1 MIETILAT
9 ILATVA
15 SAVVLAYLSR
25 TLLSHWLDKDLA
37 AYKANLSAAHSRELE
52 QHKASLSHASTER
65 QGRFTRLHDRRA
77 RIIARVYGKL
87 DQVHLA
93 VREWTR
99 TLRAGQRRDLSKL
112 RDSALSARNDFL
124 EYYSRNT
131 IWLDRSICEAISD
144 IISQLDQPAYDLMV
158 DVDDK
163 GFPNDRKAWL
173 AASEKLTKDIPKA
186 RQAIAGRFRAILGVE
201 ELSASDA

>member
-9 ILATVA
+9 ILATAA

-25 TLLSHWLDKDLA
+25 TLLGQWLDKDLA
-37 AYKANLSAAHSRELE
+37 AYKANLSAAHDRALE
-52 QHKASLSHASTER
+52 QHKALLARASTEP
-65 QGRFTRLHDRRA
+65 QGRFTRLHDRRV
-77 RIIARVYGKL
+77 RIIARVYAKL

-99 TLRAGQRRDLSKL
+99 TLRVGQRRDMSKL
-112 RDSALSARNDFL
+112 RDSALGARNDFL

-131 IWLDRSICEAISD
+131 IWLDRSICDAIND
-144 IISQLDQPAYDLMV
+144 IIIQLDQPAYDLMV

-186 RQAIAGRFRAILGVE
+186 RQAIAGGFRALLGVDAP
-201 ELSASDA
+201 SASDG

>member
-9 ILATVA
+9 ILATGA
-15 SAVVLAYLSR
+15 SAVLLAYLSR
-25 TLLSHWLDKDLA
+25 TLLAHWLDKDLA
-37 AYKANLSAAHSRELE
+37 AYKAGLSAAHDRALE
-52 QHKASLSHASTER
+52 QHKALAARASTEL
-65 QGRFTRLHDRRA
+65 QGGSARLHDRRA
-77 RIIARVYGKL
+77 RIIARVYAKL
-87 DQVHLA
+87 DQVHQA

-99 TLRAGQRRDLSKL
+99 TLRVGQRRDMSKL
-112 RDSALSARNDFL
+112 RDSALGARNDFL

-131 IWLDRSICEAISD
+131 IWLDRSICDAIND
-144 IISQLDQPAYDLMV
+144 ILGQLDQPAYDLMV

-186 RQAIAGRFRAILGVE
+186 RQALAGRFRSILGVE
-201 ELSASDA
+201 EPSASEK